1 MIKKRLLC
9 ITYIYIY
16 MIICIYTH
24 KARTKGEKKSGYLNE
39 YVLRN
44 IYIYM
49 NMYICIYV
57 YVSFDMELK
66 YYY

>member
-1 MIKKRLLC
+1 
-9 ITYIYIY
+9 
-16 MIICIYTH
+16 MIICLYTH

-39 YVLRN
+39 YVLHN

>member
-39 YVLRN
+39 YVLHN
-44 IYIYM
+44 IYIYE
-49 NMYICIYV
+49 YV
-57 YVSFDMELK
+57 YAYTYMLVSTWS
-66 YYY
+66 